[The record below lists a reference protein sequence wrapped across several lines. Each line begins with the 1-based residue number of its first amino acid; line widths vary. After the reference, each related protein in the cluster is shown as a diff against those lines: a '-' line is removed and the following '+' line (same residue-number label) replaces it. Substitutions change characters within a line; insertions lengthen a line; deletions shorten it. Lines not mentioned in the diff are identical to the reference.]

1 LSHRSDVLPV
11 ADLVHDPDEANT
23 NEFDPL
29 VPRPIDRATELP
41 LTGALDEAVGDIA
54 KIFAAPADP
63 AEWPAWREAL
73 AAWRADARRRIDYSG
88 AAYDD
93 VTSRWTQHCA
103 SIALVWL
110 WDERLFDADAQRFD
124 VQRFVDA
131 TADFGGFDGVVLW
144 HAYPVI
150 GIDDRNQFDH
160 YRDVP
165 GLRELTAEFQRRGIR
180 VFIDYNPWD
189 TGTRRADHDDAAELA
204 LIVDELGVDGVFLDT
219 MKEGDRALV
228 AALRESSPP
237 RALEG
242 ESRVPNVRI
251 EDHQLSWAQWFDD
264 SEAPGVM
271 RAHWFERRHMMH
283 STRRWNRDHSSELQS
298 AFMNGTGML
307 VWDTV
312 FGVWVGWNARDRST
326 LRRMLRMQRA
336 FGDVFVGGDWVPL
349 DGASGHALDHGV
361 YASRWSTDEVDVYT
375 LVNRSGKDYTG
386 PALSADHG
394 SGVLWDATAGR
405 IVGPEG
411 VAVPARGITA
421 IVREK
426 VRGLTTAPDAM
437 GPDATGPD
445 ATSPVVTEP
454 HSDLLRG
461 LLAEAA
467 ADAPSADSSFPARE
481 AVRRT
486 PAAAPVAAAP
496 ADSVVI
502 DAATHELVVRFRRR
516 ETGLYGEAPYVEEWK
531 PLPPRLHDDRS
542 LEVTVETGRVAVA
555 RREVTRAEFDRF
567 VADTGYA
574 PASGN
579 RFLLAAQADGD
590 AVTCV
595 DLDDA
600 RAYAAWAGAR
610 LPTEFEWQLAAS
622 DGAFERAEPWVWNWT
637 ESEHS
642 DGVTRFVQLKG
653 GADYAAQGSDW
664 YVDGGRREPEFSLK
678 YLLTGLGISRSP
690 NIGFRLAWDL
700 EGKS

>member
-1 LSHRSDVLPV
+1 MSYRSDVSLTPEVLPAV
-11 ADLVHDPDEANT
+11 DPVHDPDEANT

-41 LTGALDEAVGDIA
+41 LTGALDPAVGDIA
-54 KIFAAPADP
+54 KIFAAPTDP

-73 AAWRADARRRIDYSG
+73 AAWRADARERIDYSG

-93 VTSRWTQHCA
+93 VSSRWTQH
-103 SIALVWL
+103 STSVALVWL
-110 WDERLFDADAQRFD
+110 WDERIFDADAQRFD
-124 VQRFVDA
+124 VQRFIDA
-131 TADFGGFDGVVLW
+131 TAAFGGFDGIVIW

-150 GIDDRNQFDH
+150 GIDDRNQFDY

-165 GLRELTAEFQRRGIR
+165 GIRDLIAEFQRRGIR

-228 AALRESSPP
+228 EALRESSPP

-312 FGVWVGWNARDRST
+312 FGVWVGWNRRDQST
-326 LRRMLRMQRA
+326 LRRMLRVQRA
-336 FGDVFVGGDWVPL
+336 LGDVFVDGDWVPL
-349 DGASGHALDHGV
+349 DGASEHALDHGV
-361 YASRWSTDEVDVYT
+361 YASRWSTDEFDVYT
-375 LVNRSGKDYTG
+375 LVNRSGADYAG
-386 PALSADHG
+386 PALAAEHG
-394 SGVLWDATAGR
+394 SGLLWDATAGR
-405 IVGPEG
+405 GVGPEG
-411 VAVPARGITA
+411 VVVPASGITA

-426 VRGLTTAPDAM
+426 GWVG
-437 GPDATGPD
+437 
-445 ATSPVVTEP
+445 TSASHAAAP
-454 HSDLLRG
+454 HSDRLRALLS
-461 LLAEAA
+461 EAA
-467 ADAPSADSSFPARE
+467 ADAPSADATFPARE
-481 AVRRT
+481 AVRRI
-486 PAAAPVAAAP
+486 PAPAPVATAP
-496 ADSVVI
+496 ADTIEI

-516 ETGLYGEAPYVEEWK
+516 ETGLYAEAPYVEEWK
-531 PLPPRLHDDRS
+531 PLPPRLHDDRA
-542 LEVTVETGRVAVA
+542 LEVTVDTGRVAIA

-574 PASGN
+574 PASDN
-579 RFLLAAQADGD
+579 RFVFAAQPDGD

-622 DGAFERAEPWVWNWT
+622 DRAFARAEPWVWNWT

-642 DGVTRFVQLKG
+642 DGITRFVQLKG
-653 GADYAAQGSDW
+653 GADYEAQGSDW

-678 YLLTGLGISRSP
+678 YLLTGLGMSRSP

-700 EGKS
+700 EDVR